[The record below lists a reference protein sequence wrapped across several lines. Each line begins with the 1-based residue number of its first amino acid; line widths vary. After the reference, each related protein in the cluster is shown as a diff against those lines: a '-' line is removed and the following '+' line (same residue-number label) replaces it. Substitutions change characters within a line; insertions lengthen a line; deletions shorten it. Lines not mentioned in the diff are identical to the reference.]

1 MDTSASE
8 NIKPKRKYTKKEKS
22 NVISGQPVVST
33 SQFFSQEEQKT
44 SPKKRASKKQDAA
57 VPSVQE
63 HIFSKIEEKNDKK
76 KESNTKTPS
85 QEPDQPAKK
94 PLTNSFI
101 PSKTPVYFS
110 QHDPMDLVNKRRYV
124 SFKDYDISDYF
135 SNDGTDKLYEIVYE
149 NEPIVG
155 ETKPIKGR
163 EPVATYNPFSNKY
176 EIGIPMT
183 TTFETTYTT
192 PDGVEHPITIQVEF
206 TATENPRANR
216 PPKERDPNAPPN
228 TKTPEEQL
236 AELEQ
241 ILKDAN
247 DEFYELTGR
256 NMTFQEMR
264 QLFYSADN
272 SETT

>member
-1 MDTSASE
+1 MDTSVSE
-8 NIKPKRKYTKKEKS
+8 NIKPKRKYTKKDKTPI
-22 NVISGQPVVST
+22 NNTNDAPST
-33 SQFFSQEEQKT
+33 LET
-44 SPKKRASKKQDAA
+44 NNKKRNVKTKKDDACE
-57 VPSVQE
+57 P
-63 HIFSKIEEKNDKK
+63 EKQNIQMNISEKT
-76 KESNTKTPS
+76 EKTPIAKHTNEKVKS
-85 QEPDQPAKK
+85 EPEPPVKK

-228 TKTPEEQL
+228 TKTQEEQL
-236 AELEQ
+236 AELEK
-241 ILKDAN
+241 IMKDAN
-247 DEFYELTGR
+247 DEFFELTGR

-264 QLFYSADN
+264 QLFYSAYN
-272 SETT
+272 SDTN